1 MLVALLIA
9 LAVAA
14 GCVRLGVWQL
24 SRATERSAAAARTA
38 AAELAAAGPVGLGT
52 IVPPQ
57 APVPGD
63 HIGRSV
69 WVEGTYDPD
78 GQRLVTGRAVDG
90 QVGYL
95 VLTPLHVTDD
105 GTRGASWADLSGD
118 PVLPVVRGWVA
129 SPDYAPG
136 LAVPEGTVRL
146 TGWLQAA
153 EATSRTP
160 VPDNPGG
167 PPLTDDIASSS
178 LVNDWG
184 GPSWDGYV
192 VMTSSEPA
200 QVPADA
206 GGPIPLPR
214 PVAEGGTG
222 LNLQSAFYA
231 LEWSVFALFALAFCG
246 RLARD
251 EVRAEREALAAV
263 TSAGGA
269 PARRRGEEAGIAGLP
284 G

>member
-1 MLVALLIA
+1 MLAALLIA

-14 GCVRLGVWQL
+14 GCLRLGMWQL

-52 IVPPQ
+52 LVAPQ

-63 HIGRSV
+63 HVGRAV
-69 WVEGTYDPD
+69 WVEGTYDVD

-90 QVGYL
+90 RVGYL
-95 VLTPLHVTDD
+95 VLTPLYVTDD
-105 GTRGASWADLSGD
+105 GTGGASWAGLSGD

-129 SPDYAPG
+129 TPDDAPG
-136 LAVPEGTVRL
+136 LAVPDGTVRV

-153 EATSRTP
+153 EATSREA

-167 PPLTDDIASSS
+167 PPLTDDIAPAS

-184 GPSWDGYV
+184 GPIWDGYV
-192 VMTSSEPA
+192 VVTASAPA

-206 GGPIPLPR
+206 GGPTLLPR

-231 LEWSVFALFALAFCG
+231 LEWAVFALFALAFYA

-251 EVRAEREALAAV
+251 EVRAERAALAAGV
-263 TSAGGA
+263 AGGA
-269 PARRRGEEAGIAGLP
+269 APPRRGEDPGIAGLP